1 MEDTN
6 GIFEEEL
13 CTEISKDGEN
23 LTIIA
28 RGMEKDQWE
37 LSVKNEYGI
46 SSVWLEYFSTAQQA
60 IEAGNKAIRDEG
72 VEPFASTEGFESLHE
87 ENV

>member
-6 GIFEEEL
+6 GIFEDEL

-28 RGMEKDQWE
+28 RGMEKDQW
-37 LSVKNEYGI
+37 
-46 SSVWLEYFSTAQQA
+46 
-60 IEAGNKAIRDEG
+60 D
-72 VEPFASTEGFESLHE
+72 
-87 ENV
+87 